1 MNRKADMFDTETF
14 IPTEELKTFRDRIRR
29 AAMDKIAPQASL
41 VDEEEFFNREVESL
55 LWDLGLL
62 TLTFPEK
69 YGGYGKG
76 RMVAFCIAVEEIA
89 KYCASSALLLI
100 IQAVGSF
107 PIVHGGSKEL
117 KQKYLPQMSAGR
129 KLVAYLVTEPTAGSD
144 IAGIQTTAVR
154 EGNHYILNGSKCF
167 ATSGGV
173 AGIYSVLAKTSE
185 EKGKG
190 STSFFLVER
199 EFSGLS
205 VGRTERKLGQRG
217 SNTTEVFLENV
228 KVPVE
233 NLLGRVGD
241 GFIIAMKDF
250 DMSRP
255 AIAAQALGIAEGAL
269 DSIIKFVKER
279 HTLEKP
285 IANHPVIQTLV
296 ADSAILIEAAR
307 GLVYRA
313 ATLGDEGK
321 ANTKFAS
328 MAKCFAGDAA
338 MKITTD
344 AIDAIQV
351 LSGYG
356 FLKDYDVER
365 MFRDA
370 KLTQIFEGTNQ
381 IQRLVIARQILNES
395 M

>member
-1 MNRKADMFDTETF
+1 MFDTETF

-29 AAMDKIAPQASL
+29 AATDKIALQASL
-41 VDEEEFFNREVESL
+41 VDEEEFLNREVESL

-117 KQKYLPQMSAGR
+117 KQKYLPQMSKGR

-154 EGNHYILNGSKCF
+154 EGNDYILNGSKCF

-199 EFSGLS
+199 EFPGLS

-269 DSIIKFVKER
+269 DSIVKFVKER

-356 FLKDYDVER
+356 FLKDYEIER

>member
-1 MNRKADMFDTETF
+1 MFDTETF

-107 PIVHGGSKEL
+107 PIIHAGSREL
-117 KQKYLPQMSAGR
+117 KQKYLPRMSQGR

-199 EFSGLS
+199 DSPGLS
-205 VGRTERKLGQRG
+205 IGRTERKLGQRG

-228 KVPVE
+228 NVPVE
-233 NLLGRVGD
+233 NLLGRAGD

-313 ATLGDEGK
+313 ATLGDDGK

>member
-1 MNRKADMFDTETF
+1 MFDQVSF
-14 IPTEELKTFRDRIRR
+14 IPTEELKIFK
-29 AAMDKIAPQASL
+29 DKIQRFAREKLAPQASV
-41 VDEEEFFNREVESL
+41 VDEEEFFNREAESL

-62 TLTFPEK
+62 TITFPEK

-107 PIVHGGSKEL
+107 PMIHFGSDEL
-117 KQKYLPQMSAGR
+117 KQRYLPQMSEGR

-144 IAGIQTTAVR
+144 ITGIQTSAVKD
-154 EGNHYILNGSKCF
+154 GNHYILNGSKCF

-185 EKGKG
+185 GRGKG
-190 STSFFLVER
+190 SSSFFLVER
-199 EFSGLS
+199 DSPGLS
-205 VGRTERKLGQRG
+205 IGRTERKLGQRG

-228 KVPVE
+228 KVPAE
-233 NLLGRVGD
+233 NLMGRVGD
-241 GFIIAMKDF
+241 GFIIAMGDF

-269 DSIIKFVKER
+269 EEIIQFIKEK
-279 HTLEKP
+279 HTFGRPVAKHP
-285 IANHPVIQTLV
+285 IIQTIL
-296 ADSAILIEAAR
+296 ADSAILIEASR

-313 ATLGDEGK
+313 AILNDEGK
-321 ANTKFAS
+321 NSTKFAS

-338 MKITTD
+338 VKITTD
-344 AIDAIQV
+344 ALDAIQV

-356 FLKDYDVER
+356 FLKDFQVER

-381 IQRLVIARQILNES
+381 IQRLVIARQLLKES

>member
-1 MNRKADMFDTETF
+1 MFDQVSF
-14 IPTEELKTFRDRIRR
+14 IPTEELKIFK
-29 AAMDKIAPQASL
+29 DKIQRFAREKLAPQASV
-41 VDEEEFFNREVESL
+41 VDEEEFFNREAESL

-62 TLTFPEK
+62 TITFPEK

-107 PIVHGGSKEL
+107 PMIHFGSDEL
-117 KQKYLPQMSAGR
+117 KQRYLPQMSEGR

-144 IAGIQTTAVR
+144 ITGIQTSAVKD
-154 EGNHYILNGSKCF
+154 GNHYILNGSKCF

-185 EKGKG
+185 GRGKG
-190 STSFFLVER
+190 SSSFFLVER
-199 EFSGLS
+199 DSPGLS
-205 VGRTERKLGQRG
+205 IGRTERKLGQRG

-228 KVPVE
+228 KVPAE
-233 NLLGRVGD
+233 NLMGRVGD
-241 GFIIAMKDF
+241 GFIIAMGDF

-255 AIAAQALGIAEGAL
+255 AIAAQALGISEGAL
-269 DSIIKFVKER
+269 EGIIQFIKEQ
-279 HTLEKP
+279 HTSGRPVAEHP
-285 IANHPVIQTLV
+285 IIQTIL
-296 ADSAILIEAAR
+296 ADSAILIEASR

-313 ATLGDEGK
+313 AILNDEGK
-321 ANTKFAS
+321 NSTKFAS

-338 MKITTD
+338 VKITTD
-344 AIDAIQV
+344 ALDAIQV

-356 FLKDYDVER
+356 FLKDFQVER

-381 IQRLVIARQILNES
+381 IQRLVIARELLKES